1 MREYKHIIL
10 LVLIMA
16 GVALVVGATSIGV
29 LFGTAME
36 QQRNRLE
43 ETAQSQARLMEAVAR
58 FDREYSTY
66 PGGPREATIRQIK
79 DANER
84 FQLKGIGETGEFT
97 LAYRDDDTIAFLL
110 AHKHVTGDQP
120 TSVPFASKLAEPM
133 RRALSGRS
141 GTVVGSDYDGRTV
154 LAAYEPVAELDLGIV
169 AKIDIEEVQSP
180 FFRAGWIVFAVAAV
194 VIASGTVLFFK
205 ASEPMIRGIRESE
218 VRYREMFEN
227 MASGAAVYE
236 AVGGGSDFVFR
247 DFNRAGEK
255 SEHIDRDQLIGKR
268 LTETF
273 PGVREFGLLDVLK
286 RVWDSGDP
294 EHLPVRLYQ
303 DDRIEGWRENY
314 VYRLPSGEVVAL
326 FDDVSE
332 SKRAEQALR
341 DSEVRMRAL
350 LDASQDEIWLVSTE
364 GQVLAINSV
373 ARARFAPR
381 RRTAD
386 MVGAD
391 LRDLLS
397 EQDAETWIA
406 MAMRVAETGERVHI
420 EEEAQGRWFE
430 SWIYPVVHPEGP
442 VAEVAVYTRDITDR
456 REAEANLRTLYQA
469 TEQSPVSVVI
479 TDPDGTIEY
488 VNPQFCRAT
497 GYGAAEAVGQNPRIL
512 KSGDTEPDEYE
523 ALWRTITAGRTW
535 TGEFHNRRKD
545 GELFW
550 ESASIAPVKDADG
563 RITHFVGV
571 KEDITLRKGIEEQL
585 RQSQKMEAV
594 GQLTGGIAHDFNNL
608 LAIIIGNL
616 QLLQERAGDDGST
629 DELMADALWSAQR
642 GADLTHRLLAFARR
656 QPLSPDVIDLNAVVE
671 SMIELLRRTIGVT
684 IDIRERPA
692 EDLWTA
698 LADRGELERVLV
710 NLAVN
715 ARDAMP
721 EGGALTLETENV
733 VLGEDDAG
741 RYADVQPGEYAVL
754 SVTDTGV
761 GMPPDVVA
769 RVFEPFFTTKE
780 VGSGSGLG
788 LSMVYGFAKQS
799 GGHVSIESHVGQG
812 TTVRLYLPRARGA
825 AAEQTRAKPRVS
837 TDGFAGLTVLVV
849 EDEAKLHRIAVTMLA
864 RLGFKVAV
872 AATAREALDYL
883 ETAPAPVDLLFTDIE
898 LPGGMDGIALAEEAR
913 HRVPAL
919 AVVFTSGY
927 SPDAIPGDRRLDPR
941 RVFLPKPYVEQDLAR
956 ALKAALG

>member
-58 FDREYSTY
+58 FNKRYSDY
-66 PGGPREATIRQIK
+66 PGGPREATIAQIK
-79 DANER
+79 DANDR
-84 FQLKGIGETGEFT
+84 FRLRGLGETGEFT
-97 LAYRDDDTIAFLL
+97 LAYRDRDAIAFLL

-120 TSVPFASKLAEPM
+120 TSVPFASELAEPM

-141 GTVVGSDYDGRTV
+141 GTVVGPDYDGHTV
-154 LAAYEPVAELDLGIV
+154 LAAYEPVAELGLGIV
-169 AKIDIEEVQSP
+169 AKIDIEEVRAP
-180 FFRAGWIVFAVAAV
+180 FVRAGWIVFAVAAV

-205 ASEPMIRGIRESE
+205 ASEPMIRSIRESE

-236 AVGGGSDFVFR
+236 AVGGGADFVFR

-255 SEHIDRDQLIGKR
+255 SEHIGRDQLIGKR
-268 LTETF
+268 LTEAF
-273 PGVREFGLLDVLK
+273 PGVREFGLLEVLK

-294 EHLPVRLYQ
+294 EHLPVRLYKDQ
-303 DDRIEGWRENY
+303 RIEGWRENY

-332 SKRAEQALR
+332 RMRAEQALK

-350 LDASQDEIWLVSTE
+350 LDASQDEILLVSTE

-373 ARARFAPR
+373 AHARFAPR
-381 RRTAD
+381 RGD
-386 MVGAD
+386 IDLVGAH
-391 LRDLLS
+391 LRDLLP
-397 EQDAETWIA
+397 EPDAETWITTVA
-406 MAMRVAETGERVHI
+406 QVAETGARTHFEDEI
-420 EEEAQGRWFE
+420 GGRWFE
-430 SWIYPVVHPEGP
+430 SWIYPVVDPESP
-442 VAEVAVYTRDITDR
+442 VAEVALYARDITDR
-456 REAEANLRTLYQA
+456 REAEVTLRTLYQA

-479 TDPDGTIEY
+479 TDLQGTIEY
-488 VNPQFCRAT
+488 VNPKFCQAT
-497 GYGAAEAVGQNPRIL
+497 GYSATEAIGQNPRIL
-512 KSGDTEPDEYE
+512 KSGETPPAEYTE
-523 ALWRTITAGRTW
+523 LWRTITTDRTW
-535 TGEFHNRRKD
+535 TGEFHNKRKT

-550 ESASIAPVKDADG
+550 ESASIAPVKGSDG

-571 KEDITLRKGIEEQL
+571 KEDITQRKEIEDQL
-585 RQSQKMEAV
+585 RQSQKMEAA

-616 QLLQERAGDDGST
+616 QLLEERFGEDPSAG
-629 DELMADALWSAQR
+629 ELMADALWSAQR

-656 QPLSPDVIDLNAVVE
+656 QPLRPDVIDLNAVIAG
-671 SMIELLRRTIGVT
+671 MIELLRRTIGAA

-692 EDLWTA
+692 EDLWMA
-698 LADRGELERVLV
+698 LADRGGLERVLV

-721 EGGALTLETENV
+721 NGGALTLETGNV
-733 VLGEDDAG
+733 ELGEEDAY
-741 RYADVQPGEYAVL
+741 RYADVQPGLYAVL

-761 GMPPDVVA
+761 GMPPDIVE

-799 GGHVSIESHVGQG
+799 GGHVTVRSGIGQG
-812 TTVRLYLPRARGA
+812 TTVRLYLPRAIGGA
-825 AAEQTRAKPRVS
+825 ADRIEATARVP
-837 TDGFAGLTVLVV
+837 TDGFSGRTVLVV
-849 EDEAKLHRIAVTMLA
+849 EDEAKLHKIAVTLLS
-864 RLGFKVAV
+864 RLGCKVTV
-872 AATAREALDYL
+872 VATAGEALDYL
-883 ETAPAPVDLLFTDIE
+883 GTGAAVDVLLTDIE

-913 HRVPAL
+913 RGVPAL

-927 SPDAIPGDRRLDPR
+927 SPDAIPGDRQLPDAAI
-941 RVFLPKPYVEQDLAR
+941 FLPKPYAEQDLAR